1 MGQSAAPAQADRSQQ
16 RHPQGQF
23 DGRSGPGRNAVAHL
37 HCLTETVIF
46 VPIGVAITLVGLGT
60 RDRRRPIS
68 AYYLSFGVLYFI
80 GLLWGYWTSPFTG
93 SLYDGQVFTTV
104 VRITIGL
111 GLIGLV

>member
-1 MGQSAAPAQADRSQQ
+1 
-16 RHPQGQF
+16 
-23 DGRSGPGRNAVAHL
+23 
-37 HCLTETVIF
+37 LTETVIF

-111 GLIGLV
+111 GLIGLVAVLHVGGARPTRVCAETDSAAPESV